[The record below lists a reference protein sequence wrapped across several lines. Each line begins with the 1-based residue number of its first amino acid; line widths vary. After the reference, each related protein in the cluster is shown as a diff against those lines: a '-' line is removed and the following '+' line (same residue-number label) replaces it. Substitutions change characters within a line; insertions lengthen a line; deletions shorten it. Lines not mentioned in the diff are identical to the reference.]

1 MKNTLLNQVLLL
13 TFLILSASCE
23 TSFLDEK
30 VTTSLSKDQLYKK
43 TADYEMALMG
53 VYDMLGARSLP
64 IMDGGILNYLCNY
77 NGGVPLLGEL
87 ATDEMC
93 SSAAGASK
101 QLFLEELDKCKSTGQ
116 NTIVKSV
123 YAGQYAMINQ
133 ANALIFNAEKL
144 SAPNAAIK
152 QYVAE
157 AKFLRALC
165 YYNLVSLYG
174 GVVCTTLPGSE
185 RVGTVLPRSST
196 EKVYEQIFQD
206 LKDAYA
212 VLPKSFAAEKEFGR
226 ATSIAAAALLARAS
240 LTAAT
245 MGKYAGIT
253 AELALEGGINS
264 YEWARNMEKELFT
277 QAKTYAD
284 KVIKEGFS
292 SEDALLSMPYEQNFY
307 PYENTVEVIF
317 DVQFQYGFSQSEG
330 GWVGRISGP
339 GSWNW
344 AIPTGNI
351 ANTYMPFGGKTIG
364 ENFPTPATKANCD
377 MRKYKNIT
385 SFKYKGNGTLWPP
398 LATDK
403 TYNIG
408 KYAVERVKDYPNQ
421 EHPHNFVVLRL
432 AELYLIWAEADAELN
447 NGPTADAY
455 RMINYVRRRAANAN
469 VLPDL
474 NRENLDDPTVVKPVL
489 GITPQT
495 ELEKFRLALLQERM
509 LEFVGEGIRKV
520 DMIRSGWSAE
530 LLENVNVADYD
541 KVKYLYMRRM
551 FEKYS
556 IFLPIPSRE
565 VTISNG
571 IIIQNYGY

>member
-1 MKNTLLNQVLLL
+1 
-13 TFLILSASCE
+13 
-23 TSFLDEK
+23 
-30 VTTSLSKDQLYKK
+30 
-43 TADYEMALMG
+43 
-53 VYDMLGARSLP
+53 
-64 IMDGGILNYLCNY
+64 
-77 NGGVPLLGEL
+77 
-87 ATDEMC
+87 
-93 SSAAGASK
+93 
-101 QLFLEELDKCKSTGQ
+101 
-116 NTIVKSV
+116 
-123 YAGQYAMINQ
+123 
-133 ANALIFNAEKL
+133 
-144 SAPNAAIK
+144 
-152 QYVAE
+152 
-157 AKFLRALC
+157 
-165 YYNLVSLYG
+165 
-174 GVVCTTLPGSE
+174 
-185 RVGTVLPRSST
+185 
-196 EKVYEQIFQD
+196 
-206 LKDAYA
+206 
-212 VLPKSFAAEKEFGR
+212 
-226 ATSIAAAALLARAS
+226 
-240 LTAAT
+240 
-245 MGKYAGIT
+245 
-253 AELALEGGINS
+253 
-264 YEWARNMEKELFT
+264 MEKELFT

-292 SEDALLSMPYEQNFY
+292 SEDALLSMPYEQSFY

-408 KYAVERVKDYPNQ
+408 KYAVERVKDYP
-421 EHPHNFVVLRL
+421 HNFVVLRL

-455 RMINYVRRRAANAN
+455 RMINYVRRRAADAN

-474 NRENLDDPTVVKPVL
+474 NRENLDDPAVVKPVL

-530 LLENVNVADYD
+530 LLENVNIADYD
-541 KVKYLYMRRM
+541 EVKYLYMRRL